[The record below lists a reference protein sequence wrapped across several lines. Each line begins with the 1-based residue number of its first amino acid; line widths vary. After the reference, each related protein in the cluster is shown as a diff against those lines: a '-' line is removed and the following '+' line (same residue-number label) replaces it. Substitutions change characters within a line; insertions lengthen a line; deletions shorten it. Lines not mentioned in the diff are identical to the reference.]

1 MPVQS
6 FIDQPTP
13 SAIRF
18 DIEPAINAF
27 ETMLLMSKGYEL
39 SGVAGWVFDTVQSM
53 SKTERETNKLVT
65 LGLHYASL
73 PEPGWGSFPAYLDH
87 IQSLEAAALRDKM
100 LDAYDHQP
108 IMEDSDLPL
117 TRQQALE
124 SADQYLAYLRQRFW
138 AANVDEQL
146 ERKAFEFVSDPP
158 AMQQLIV
165 EHLRSMWEKHL
176 SAEWERVR
184 PMLEESVRAFRQMNL
199 HSMTLLEAANIVADR
214 ELPPEKWNDTFL
226 SARRVLF
233 IPNAHIGP
241 YLFQIRIHTEEPI
254 ILFGARLPNYS
265 DIDVPDLSRTEA
277 IMRLSALA
285 DDTRLRILRLAAE
298 RGELRSQEIMETL
311 DLSQPATSRHLTQ
324 LAATGYLKER
334 RCEGAK
340 CYTLNPGRISETFQ
354 GLSNFL
360 LMGERSRI

>member
-1 MPVQS
+1 MPFEN
-6 FIDQPTP
+6 FIDQPKTP
-13 SAIRF
+13 AVRF
-18 DIEPAINAF
+18 EIEPAINAF
-27 ETMLLMSKGYEL
+27 ETLLLMSKGYEL
-39 SGVAGWVFDTVQSM
+39 PGVASWVFDTVQSL

-73 PEPGWGSFPAYLDH
+73 PEPGWSSFPSYLDH
-87 IQSLEAAALRDKM
+87 IESLEATALRDKM
-100 LDAYDHQP
+100 LDAYDNQP
-108 IMEDSDLPL
+108 PMEGSGPLL

-124 SADQYLAYLRQRFW
+124 SVDQYLAYLRQRFW
-138 AANVDEQL
+138 AANVDEPL
-146 ERKAFEFVSDPP
+146 ERKAFKFVSDPP

-165 EHLRSMWEKHL
+165 EHLRSMWQKHL

-184 PMLEESVRAFRQMNL
+184 PMLLESVRAFRHMNL
-199 HSMTLLEAANIVADR
+199 HGMTLLEAANIVADR
-214 ELPPEKWNDTFL
+214 ELPTEKWKDTFQP
-226 SARRVLF
+226 ARRVLF

-241 YLFQIRIHTEEPI
+241 YLFQIRIQIEEPI

-265 DIDVPDLSRTEA
+265 NIDVPDLSRTEA
-277 IMRLSALA
+277 VMRLSALA

-334 RCEGAK
+334 RCDGAK
-340 CYTLNPGRISETFQ
+340 CYTLNPVRISETFQ